1 MARLPDPYPSTV
13 LEALRAV
20 DAYLN
25 ELQARVVD
33 AQRDD
38 RLHLRATL
46 TAAAKRDLAD
56 AQRHKRM
63 ILERIK

>member
-1 MARLPDPYPSTV
+1 MTRLPDPYPSTV

-46 TAAAKRDLAD
+46 TAAAKRDLAG

-63 ILERIK
+63 ILERLK

>member
-1 MARLPDPYPSTV
+1 MPRLPDPYPSTV

-20 DAYLN
+20 DAYLT
-25 ELQARVVD
+25 EIQARVLA

-38 RLHLRATL
+38 RMHLRATL

-63 ILERIK
+63 ILERLK